1 MTLVS
6 GFGNSAGAI
15 TGSNFTDASSCEG
28 AGHPYLENYDIHYL
42 VTEGTDTQH
51 ITNTKTNADGSI
63 TVTDTYIYK
72 DGSMTVKETVTNSP
86 DGSTTVKETV
96 KDADGSMTVK
106 ETVTNPVGPTIET
119 ATTRVKNADGSI
131 TETIKKKVTNPD
143 GTETT
148 TENTKETVTNPD
160 GSTAVKET
168 VKDADGSMTVKETVK
183 DADGNIHR
191 IEETVD
197 ANGNTTKVETITNPV
212 QLGGTATVTGSNGE
226 STILGVIKGGK
237 NISISE
243 ITNQPIA
250 IENGKE
256 GAMAIEKTTK
266 ESFLANSTQNKSEST
281 TTLRVSSGAFRAGM
295 KITVLQLAN
304 GSSIWEKTTIDG
316 SVECVVTFT
325 SLARRHSATRGAKA
339 ARPFFRIDYSGA
351 NITCKA
357 GDVELQAAEEA
368 HGINRGDEQDII
380 IESGKT
386 YDILT
391 DKNLILT
398 LQPSESDFLLTSF
411 TMIVPKDSDPN
422 DINGDGDVNAVDLVK
437 AIAAGKTQ
445 AEIDAIVNS
454 IMGK

>member
-1 MTLVS
+1 
-6 GFGNSAGAI
+6 
-15 TGSNFTDASSCEG
+15 
-28 AGHPYLENYDIHYL
+28 
-42 VTEGTDTQH
+42 
-51 ITNTKTNADGSI
+51 
-63 TVTDTYIYK
+63 
-72 DGSMTVKETVTNSP
+72 
-86 DGSTTVKETV
+86 
-96 KDADGSMTVK
+96 
-106 ETVTNPVGPTIET
+106 
-119 ATTRVKNADGSI
+119 
-131 TETIKKKVTNPD
+131 
-143 GTETT
+143 
-148 TENTKETVTNPD
+148 
-160 GSTAVKET
+160 
-168 VKDADGSMTVKETVK
+168 
-183 DADGNIHR
+183 
-191 IEETVD
+191 
-197 ANGNTTKVETITNPV
+197 
-212 QLGGTATVTGSNGE
+212 
-226 STILGVIKGGK
+226 
-237 NISISE
+237 
-243 ITNQPIA
+243 
-250 IENGKE
+250 
-256 GAMAIEKTTK
+256 MAIEKTTK
-266 ESFLANSTQNKSEST
+266 ESFLANSTLNKSEST
-281 TTLRVSSGAFRAGM
+281 TTLRVKSGAFRAGM
-295 KITVLQLAN
+295 KITVLHQPDGSSNWEKITLDN
-304 GSSIWEKTTIDG
+304 GSDG
-316 SVECVVTFT
+316 ECVVTFT

>member
-1 MTLVS
+1 
-6 GFGNSAGAI
+6 
-15 TGSNFTDASSCEG
+15 
-28 AGHPYLENYDIHYL
+28 
-42 VTEGTDTQH
+42 
-51 ITNTKTNADGSI
+51 
-63 TVTDTYIYK
+63 
-72 DGSMTVKETVTNSP
+72 
-86 DGSTTVKETV
+86 
-96 KDADGSMTVK
+96 
-106 ETVTNPVGPTIET
+106 
-119 ATTRVKNADGSI
+119 
-131 TETIKKKVTNPD
+131 
-143 GTETT
+143 
-148 TENTKETVTNPD
+148 
-160 GSTAVKET
+160 
-168 VKDADGSMTVKETVK
+168 
-183 DADGNIHR
+183 
-191 IEETVD
+191 
-197 ANGNTTKVETITNPV
+197 
-212 QLGGTATVTGSNGE
+212 
-226 STILGVIKGGK
+226 
-237 NISISE
+237 
-243 ITNQPIA
+243 
-250 IENGKE
+250 
-256 GAMAIEKTTK
+256 
-266 ESFLANSTQNKSEST
+266 
-281 TTLRVSSGAFRAGM
+281 M
-295 KITVLQLAN
+295 KITVLHQPD
-304 GSSIWEKTTIDG
+304 GSSNWEKITPDNFSDG
-316 SVECVVTFT
+316 ECVVTFT